1 MPGIPRTNDP
11 RGYPRPG
18 ALGGD
23 PASAMARPALGTA
36 VPATNQRTQVVA
48 TGATSGTFALRVQ
61 GRGGT
66 LDVTTTA
73 INWNDSLATIV
84 ARLAAVLNPVGL
96 DVTGVSGGPLPAAS
110 VVEFAGGET
119 LTISTTNS
127 TLVGGSAAITTPQAA
142 TGYVAAMPA
151 KVARTFAG
159 QRASAMAQP
168 RPLGRG

>member
-1 MPGIPRTNDP
+1 MPGVPRTNDP
-11 RGYPRPG
+11 RGYPAPG

-66 LDVTTTA
+66 LDVTTAT

-96 DVTGVSGGPLPAAS
+96 DVTGVSGGPLPAAT

-119 LTISTTNS
+119 LTVTVTGS
-127 TLVGGSAAITTPQAA
+127 TLVGGAAAISTAQAA
-142 TGYVAAMPA
+142 LGYVSAMGAPG
-151 KVARTFAG
+151 RTFAG
-159 QRASAMAQP
+159 TRSSAMARP
-168 RPLGRG
+168 KPLGR